1 MNYTDIKRRQ
11 MYDTQADKNILAMAF
26 VNVQQFNSVYD
37 VETGFGN
44 GTIFPCLDKPLMIR
58 RMPR

>member
-1 MNYTDIKRRQ
+1 MNYTDTNRRQ
-11 MYDTQADKNILAMAF
+11 MYDTPADKNILAMAF

-37 VETGFGN
+37 VETGFYN

-58 RMPR
+58 RMSR